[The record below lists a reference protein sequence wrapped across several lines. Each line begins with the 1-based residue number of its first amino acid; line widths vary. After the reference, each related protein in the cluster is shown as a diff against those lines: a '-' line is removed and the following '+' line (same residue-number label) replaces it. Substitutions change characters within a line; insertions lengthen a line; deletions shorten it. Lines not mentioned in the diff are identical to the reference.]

1 MTTQTPVAIVTGSSA
16 GIGKETARMLV
27 AQGWQVIGT
36 GRDPQR
42 SAAAIAEIEA
52 ACAKGGSFTML
63 RGDFCDM
70 VDVSRVA
77 SEIKGL
83 TSRVDVLIN
92 NAGGVRDARY
102 VGKEGLEAMF
112 GANHVAPFLL
122 TRELMPLLEAAAAD
136 RPAGSV
142 RVIAVSSLAH
152 EFCPGLNW
160 EDLNFEA
167 NFSTGAAYCQAKLCN
182 ILFAREL
189 ARRVEGKGIAS
200 QAMHPGRVAS
210 NFASHGDA
218 AMRHHF
224 DENGTL
230 TPDQPARTLAWMATA
245 PEAGL
250 PGGRYFHECAE
261 VPAAAQAL
269 DDEAAARLWK
279 ATEDQLAKIGF

>member
-1 MTTQTPVAIVTGSSA
+1 MTTQPVAVVTGSSA
-16 GIGKETARMLV
+16 GIGKETAKLLV
-27 AQGWQVIGT
+27 AAGWRVIGT
-36 GRDPQR
+36 GRDPSR
-42 SAAAIAEIEA
+42 SASAIGEIEA
-52 ACAKGGSFTML
+52 ACAQGGAFTML

-70 VDVSRVA
+70 ADVKRVA
-77 SEIKGL
+77 DEIKAI
-83 TSRVDVLIN
+83 SPRVNVLIN

-102 VGKEGLEAMF
+102 EGKEGLEAMF

-122 TRELMPLLEAAAAD
+122 TRELMPLLEAAAQGQ
-136 RPAGSV
+136 PAGSV

-160 EDLNFEA
+160 DDLNYTA

-182 ILFAREL
+182 LLFAREL
-189 ARRVEGKGIAS
+189 ARRVEGKGIAA

-230 TPDQPARTLAWMATA
+230 TPDQPARTLFWMATD
-245 PEAGL
+245 PQAGL

-261 VPAAAQAL
+261 APMAPQAMDDAAG
-269 DDEAAARLWK
+269 ARLWT
-279 ATEDQLAKIGF
+279 ASEEILAGLGF